1 MLRGGNP
8 ARVAAIRVRVLPV
21 SASHP
26 VTPAQGVLVMS
37 MRSRTLLALIAGII
51 LGFCGALTSVVL
63 AERPNEAPRPDAMQ
77 VPPRTS
83 LPWQEASLFAEVY
96 ERIKRDYVD
105 DVDDHELMEKA
116 VRGMVA
122 ALDPHSAYLDSE
134 EFDEIRLSTMGS
146 YPGVGIEVVAEEGVV
161 KVLRPIDG
169 SPAQRAGLRSGDE
182 IVRIDGADIG
192 ADLAGA
198 IARMRGAS
206 GSVVTLAVRREG
218 AAGVT
223 EYALRRAQVEV
234 HSVMQQTLEP
244 GYGYLRI
251 TNFSETTA
259 QDVSRAILRLKRD
272 NPGGIR
278 GLVLD
283 LRNNPG
289 GVLEAGVAVA
299 DDFLDSGVI
308 VTADGRTPEARFR
321 MDATPGD
328 LIDGAP
334 LVVLVN
340 GGSASASEIVAG
352 ALKDHGRALLVGRKT
367 YGKGSVQTVMPLTH
381 GGAVKLTTSR
391 YFTPSGA
398 SIHGKGIV
406 PDILEE
412 GPSEAPAELLMVKG
426 SPPLTARDADVRIG
440 LEALK
445 SQPHGHRAAT
455 LMVSRALV
463 P

>member
-1 MLRGGNP
+1 MK
-8 ARVAAIRVRVLPV
+8 
-21 SASHP
+21 
-26 VTPAQGVLVMS
+26 T
-37 MRSRTLLALIAGII
+37 RSRTLLALSAGIV
-51 LGFCGALTSVVL
+51 LGFGGALTSGVL
-63 AERPNEAPRPDAMQ
+63 ADRGQVRASEAVAAPSRAG
-77 VPPRTS
+77 

-96 ERIKRDYVD
+96 ERIKREYVD
-105 DVDDHELMEKA
+105 DVDDHALMEKA

-122 ALDPHSAYLDSE
+122 ALDPHSSYLDSQ

-146 YPGVGIEVVAEEGVV
+146 YPGVGIEVVAEEGMV
-161 KVLRPIDG
+161 KILRPIEG
-169 SPAQRAGLRSGDE
+169 SPAQIAGLMPGDQ
-182 IVRIDGADIG
+182 IVRIDGNDIG

-206 GSVVTLAVRREG
+206 GSLVKLAIRRDGVTGL
-218 AAGVT
+218 T

-234 HSVMQQTLEP
+234 HSVAAQTLEP

-251 TNFSETTA
+251 TTFSETTVE
-259 QDVSRAILRLKRD
+259 DVARAVSRLKRD
-272 NPGGIR
+272 NPSGIK

-299 DDFLDSGVI
+299 DDFLESGVI
-308 VTADGRTPEARFR
+308 VSADGRTPEARFR

-328 LIDGAP
+328 LISGAP

-352 ALKDHGRALLVGRKT
+352 ALKDHGRALLVGRRT

-398 SIHGKGIV
+398 SIQGKGLV
-406 PDILEE
+406 PDIVEE
-412 GPSEAPAELLMVKG
+412 GAGDAPAELDAG
-426 SPPLTARDADVRIG
+426 QGGAPLAERDADVRLG
-440 LEALK
+440 L
-445 SQPHGHRAAT
+445 AT
-455 LMVSRALV
+455 LKHRRTLRDSQLTARALV

>member
-1 MLRGGNP
+1 
-8 ARVAAIRVRVLPV
+8 
-21 SASHP
+21 
-26 VTPAQGVLVMS
+26 
-37 MRSRTLLALIAGII
+37 MRSRTLVALIAGVI
-51 LGFCGALTSVVL
+51 LGFCGALTGGVL
-63 AERPNEAPRPDAMQ
+63 ADRSSDAARADAVRPAPRAG
-77 VPPRTS
+77 

-105 DVDDHELMEKA
+105 EVDDHALMEKA

-146 YPGVGIEVVAEEGVV
+146 YPGVGIEVVAEDGVV
-161 KVLRPIDG
+161 RVLRPIEG
-169 SPAQRAGLRSGDE
+169 SPAQQAGLLPGDE
-182 IVRIDGADIG
+182 IVRIDDADIG

-206 GSVVTLAVRREG
+206 GSLVTLTVRRDG
-218 AAGVT
+218 APGVIQ
-223 EYALRRAQVEV
+223 YALRRAQVEV
-234 HSVMQQTLEP
+234 HSVTQQSLEP

-251 TNFSETTA
+251 SSFSETTA

-272 NPGGIR
+272 NPGGLK

-352 ALKDHGRALLVGRKT
+352 ALKDHGRALLVGRRT
-367 YGKGSVQTVMPLTH
+367 YGKGSVQTVMPLSH

-406 PDILEE
+406 PDVVED
-412 GPSEAPAELLMVKG
+412 GPGLPPADLLAAKG
-426 SPPLTARDADVRIG
+426 SPPLTARDEDVRVALG
-440 LEALK
+440 ALK
-445 SQPHGHRAAT
+445 QRSAQSRVTPVLVT
-455 LMVSRALV
+455 RALV

>member
-1 MLRGGNP
+1 ML
-8 ARVAAIRVRVLPV
+8 
-21 SASHP
+21 
-26 VTPAQGVLVMS
+26 
-37 MRSRTLLALIAGII
+37 MRSRTLIALVTGIAV
-51 LGFCGALTSVVL
+51 GFGAALTSGVL
-63 AERPNEAPRPDAMQ
+63 ADRPSETLQAGDNHYPAPHAAS
-77 VPPRTS
+77 S

-105 DVDDHELMEKA
+105 DVDDHTLMEKA
-116 VRGMVA
+116 IRGMVA

-146 YPGVGIEVVAEEGVV
+146 YPGVGIEVVADDGVV
-161 KVLRPIDG
+161 KILRPIEG
-169 SPAQRAGLRSGDE
+169 SPAQQAGLLAGDE
-182 IVRIDGADIG
+182 IVRIDGVDIG

-198 IARMRGAS
+198 IQRMRGTS
-206 GSVVTLAVRREG
+206 GSLVTLSVRR
-218 AAGVT
+218 AASPAIT
-223 EYALRRAQVEV
+223 DYALRRAQVEV
-234 HSVMQQTLEP
+234 HSVAQQTLEP
-244 GYGYLRI
+244 GWGYLRI
-251 TNFSETTA
+251 TTFSETTA
-259 QDVSRAILRLKRD
+259 QDVSRAILHLKRD
-272 NPGGIR
+272 NPAGLK

-308 VTADGRTPEARFR
+308 VTADGRTSEARFR

-328 LIDGAP
+328 LIDGAA

-352 ALKDHGRALLVGRKT
+352 ALKDHGRALLVGRRT
-367 YGKGSVQTVMPLTH
+367 YGKGSVQTVMPLAH

-406 PDILEE
+406 PDVLED
-412 GPSEAPAELLMVKG
+412 GPGEAPAELVVPKG
-426 SPPLTARDADVRIG
+426 SPSLLQRDVDVRVALTA
-440 LEALK
+440 LK
-445 SQPHGHRAAT
+445 DRARGRQAT
-455 LMVSRALV
+455 PVLLTHALV

>member
-1 MLRGGNP
+1 ML
-8 ARVAAIRVRVLPV
+8 
-21 SASHP
+21 
-26 VTPAQGVLVMS
+26 
-37 MRSRTLLALIAGII
+37 MRSRTLVALIAGVA
-51 LGFCGALTSVVL
+51 LGFCAALARGVL
-63 AERPNEAPRPDAMQ
+63 ADRQGEGLRADAGHPAPRMG
-77 VPPRTS
+77 

-105 DVDDHELMEKA
+105 EVDDHTLMEKA

-146 YPGVGIEVVAEEGVV
+146 YPGVGIEVVAEDGAV

-169 SPAQRAGLRSGDE
+169 SPAQQAGLLPGDE
-182 IVRIDGADIG
+182 IVRIDETDIG

-198 IARMRGAS
+198 IAHMRGAS
-206 GSVVTLAVRREG
+206 GSLVTLTVRRTG
-218 AAGVT
+218 TPGLLQF
-223 EYALRRAQVEV
+223 ALRRAQVEV
-234 HSVMQQTLEP
+234 HSVAQQTLEP
-244 GYGYLRI
+244 GLGYLRI
-251 TNFSETTA
+251 SSFSETTA
-259 QDVSRAILRLKRD
+259 QDVNRAILHLHRD
-272 NPGGIR
+272 NPGGLR
-278 GLVLD
+278 GLLLD

-352 ALKDHGRALLVGRKT
+352 ALKDHGRALLVGRRT

-406 PDILEE
+406 PDIVED
-412 GPSEAPAELLMVKG
+412 GPGLPPAEI
-426 SPPLTARDADVRIG
+426 LTARGSKPLAARDEDVRVA
-440 LEALK
+440 LDALK
-445 SQPHGHRAAT
+445 ERVAAQARLLPVAMT
-455 LMVSRALV
+455 HELV